1 MYSADANTQRTPA
14 NLHTKN
20 GRYRVSQP
28 IH

>member
-1 MYSADANTQRTPA
+1 MYSADAIAARRPA